1 MIKPVLSPSQ
11 YEIERAIC
19 DKATAY
25 AESVMCDGGSKRKR
39 NYMTADECKHPDYA
53 ACDNDMRGRVEQFEI
68 LRDLPEQLTAYIG
81 NREPNG
87 MGVERMVGRSY
98 PVTVWTGLQIGNCTL
113 VEHSGGRWRFDRT
126 YQCYATIGGREYT
139 GRTQGVGMY
148 VNLKETAASKRKR
161 AQEKAKIAA

>member
-1 MIKPVLSPSQ
+1 MFKPVLSIEQ

-19 DKATAY
+19 DKAAAY
-25 AESVMCDGGSKRKR
+25 AESVMAEGGSKRKR
-39 NYMTADECKHPDYA
+39 NYLTADECKHPDYA

-68 LRDLPEQLTAYIG
+68 LRDLPERLTAYIG
-81 NREPNG
+81 
-87 MGVERMVGRSY
+87 ERVTPSRHH
-98 PVTVWTGLQIGNCTL
+98 VTVWTGLPIGGCTL

-126 YQCYATIGGREYT
+126 YQCYATIAGREYT

-161 AQEKAKIAA
+161 AQNIEPVAHK